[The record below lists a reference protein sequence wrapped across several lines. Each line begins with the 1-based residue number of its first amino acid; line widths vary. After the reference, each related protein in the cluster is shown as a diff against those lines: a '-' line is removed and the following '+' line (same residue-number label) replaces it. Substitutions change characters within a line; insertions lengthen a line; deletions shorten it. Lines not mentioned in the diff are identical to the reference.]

1 MIMLNGLARFFDF
14 VGKTEMWISAVL
26 LLAITAII
34 LLQVFCRYFLGSPLI
49 WPEEL
54 ATILSIWLTFI
65 GAGYVYKK
73 NRHLKMGYLV
83 EKLPA
88 PVRSFIDFMTHI
100 AVLIFC
106 YYIIKG
112 GLRLIPIQGRNL
124 TPALRIPSSFYTLPV
139 VISSLTLIIFILF
152 LLIQKVYA
160 SRKTERR

>member
-1 MIMLNGLARFFDF
+1 MLKGLERFFDVF
-14 VGKTEMWISAVL
+14 GKMEMWTSAVL

-34 LLQVFCRYFLGSPLI
+34 LLQVFCRYFLGAPLI

-73 NRHLKMGYLV
+73 NRHLMMGYLV
-83 EKLPA
+83 EKFPA
-88 PVRSFIDFMTHI
+88 PMRSFIDSLTHI

-139 VISSLTLIIFILF
+139 VISSLALILFILF
-152 LLIQKVYA
+152 LLLQKVFA
-160 SRKTERR
+160 SRKTGRR